1 VQAFQRHTLK
11 VKVNNMDYTE
21 LKAFFIEKGLDE
33 QTSGRLA
40 EAISDAGW
48 VSTVVSILN
57 QI

>member
-1 VQAFQRHTLK
+1 MQAFQRHTLNEK
-11 VKVNNMDYTE
+11 INNMDYTE

-40 EAISDAGW
+40 EAISDAGG
-48 VSTVVSILN
+48 VSMVVSILN